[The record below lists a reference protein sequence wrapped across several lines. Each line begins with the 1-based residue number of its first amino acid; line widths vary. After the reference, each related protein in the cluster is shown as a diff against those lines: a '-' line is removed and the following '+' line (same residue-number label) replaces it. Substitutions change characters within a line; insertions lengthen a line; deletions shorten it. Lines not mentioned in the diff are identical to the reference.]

1 MVFSLILISSFGQQ
15 LIAAGPESSAA
26 SDDFFSADVPPATPA
41 LTASPVPVS
50 PVSPEEA
57 APADDSAFRITIA
70 DALTMLLAAVF
81 LIVIVGKKWFRLD
94 RLPRT
99 PGLADPLVLLVLFLL
114 GLALAAIGVMV
125 SAQVFG
131 IESSDERE
139 MGFTLAEQSQL
150 MLGMYLAQ
158 SIVLI
163 AFAVLLLRARAPQPD
178 RRSSWSRAALVG
190 GLALV
195 LIWPLMSV
203 AGFFAGRVTQ
213 IVTGDRPDP
222 VAHETLRRLLEEP
235 WSPAYIATVI
245 GVVLIA
251 PLVEEVLYRG
261 LLQRALRGFGIG
273 PWPAVIATSAAF
285 ALMHLGSADAHAL
298 AALFVLSLAF
308 GWAYE
313 RTGRLIAPV
322 LMHILFN
329 AGNLALALTLA

>member
-15 LIAAGPESSAA
+15 LIAVGPESSAA
-26 SDDFFSADVPPATPA
+26 AHEFFSADDPRVAPAKTSSAVPI
-41 LTASPVPVS
+41 SPI
-50 PVSPEEA
+50 SPEEA
-57 APADDSAFRITIA
+57 APTEDSAFKINVA
-70 DALTMLLAAVF
+70 DVLMLLLAAVF
-81 LIVIVGKKWFRLD
+81 LVVIVQKQWFRLD
-94 RLPRT
+94 RLPRP

-114 GLALAAIGVMV
+114 GLALAAIGMMV

-131 IESSDERE
+131 IEHTAERE
-139 MGFTLAEQSQL
+139 VGFTLVEQSQL

-158 SIVLI
+158 SIVLV
-163 AFAVLLLRARAPQPD
+163 AFAFLLLRARSPQPD
-178 RRSSWSRAALVG
+178 RRSSWAQAALVG
-190 GLALV
+190 GVALV

-203 AGFFAGRVTQ
+203 AGFFAGGVAQ
-213 IVTGDRPDP
+213 FLTGDRPDP

-235 WSPAYIATVI
+235 WSPAYVAMVI

-285 ALMHLGSADAHAL
+285 ALMHLGSADVHAL